1 MPPLSYDPTKEE
13 DLDPMTEEDPYPTKE
28 EDVDPTKDNNPDSAK
43 NENLDSR
50 LIGVTPGSGVRP
62 YVPSQNLWW
71 LHDIFYILAH
81 SDFQSS
87 LHGHSL
93 PSANNGW
100 IVTTFLFL

>member
-50 LIGVTPGSGVRP
+50 LIGVTPESGQHPLSQTIRP
-62 YVPSQNLWW
+62 KSKSVV
-71 LHDIFYILAH
+71 DI
-81 SDFQSS
+81 
-87 LHGHSL
+87 
-93 PSANNGW
+93 
-100 IVTTFLFL
+100 